1 MHMASYAVYSS
12 SDNIALKTTSGF
24 IKGIYEK
31 YKTENDKTT
40 ARFKPSDVQVLRQ
53 TVREHRHAEL
63 HIPICMSAKL

>member
-31 YKTENDKTT
+31 YKTK
-40 ARFKPSDVQVLRQ
+40 
-53 TVREHRHAEL
+53 
-63 HIPICMSAKL
+63 

>member
-12 SDNIALKTTSGF
+12 SDNIVLKTTSGF

-31 YKTENDKTT
+31 YKTTVIL
-40 ARFKPSDVQVLRQ
+40 KPSDIQVLRQ
-53 TVREHRHAEL
+53 TIREHLHAKL